1 MTVKEFIKWTFVN
14 DIPMDYE
21 IFIESHGYKNAWNLE
36 SNGIKDCNS
45 EITIELDKLED
56 GYY

>member
-14 DIPMDYE
+14 DIPMDSE
-21 IFIESHGYKNAWNLE
+21 IFIESHNYKNAWSLE
-36 SNGIKDCNS
+36 PNGIKDCNN